1 MNKKIKNIENLKNLF
16 WDYNWDS
23 VLKNLNSPY
32 VIARLLEIGG
42 EEEVKIFLS
51 KVSQK
56 KIREFLKNYGSKL
69 LSEINYNFWVK
80 FYEKKINKRT

>member
-1 MNKKIKNIENLKNLF
+1 MF